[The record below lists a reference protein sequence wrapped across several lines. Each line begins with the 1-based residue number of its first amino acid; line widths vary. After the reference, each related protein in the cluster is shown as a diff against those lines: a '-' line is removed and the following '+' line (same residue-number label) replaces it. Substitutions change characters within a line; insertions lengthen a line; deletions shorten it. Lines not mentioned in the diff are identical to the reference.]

1 MLAVQR
7 FTATGAIDAAFRL
20 YRQHF
25 IPLFPLSL
33 VVGIPGT
40 VMSLFGVFVPHAMSN
55 WAGGSESEAEHLIS
69 GIGNTELLLLV
80 AVVGFLVTWVV
91 AVVASMFGVAA
102 ATRIASLAALGR
114 KPSLGDALLQ
124 ALQVF
129 WPLLGATLLSG
140 LAAMIGFFMFIIPC
154 IIIFLGLAFVA
165 PVVVIER
172 TGALDAIARSWW
184 LTQGRRLKL
193 FGAIMLVAF
202 LVMAA
207 GGGVIFVGAIGL
219 FGQGLVQEIV
229 QQLLTQA
236 ISVLAMPIW
245 WVVVVLLYYDARV
258 EREAFD
264 VQMLAQASVHP

>member
-7 FTATGAIDAAFRL
+7 FSATGAIDAAFRL

-33 VVGIPGT
+33 VVGIPSM
-40 VMSLFGVFVPHAMSN
+40 VMSLFGVLVPHAMAN
-55 WAGGSESEAEHLIS
+55 WAGGDTADSALLS
-69 GIGNTELLLLV
+69 GIGNTELILLI
-80 AVVGFLVTWVV
+80 AVVGFLATWVV
-91 AVVASMFGVAA
+91 AIIASMFGVAA

-114 KPSLGDALLQ
+114 KPLLGDALLQ
-124 ALQVF
+124 ALRVF

-140 LAAMIGFFMFIIPC
+140 LAAMVGVFMFIIPGV
-154 IIIFLGLAFVA
+154 IISLGLVFVA

-172 TGALDAIARSWW
+172 TGSLDAIARSWW
-184 LTQGRRLKL
+184 LTQGRRLKIL
-193 FGAIMLVAF
+193 GAILLVVF
-202 LVMAA
+202 LMMVA

-219 FGQGLVQEIV
+219 FGQGLAQEIV

-245 WVVVVLLYYDARV
+245 WVMIVLLYYDARV

-264 VQMLAQASVHP
+264 VEMLAQAAVHP